1 MMDGEDVVGHPGHV
15 GLIAIDEPLELIHD
29 RAWLPAA
36 VRLAEDFVAAP
47 AAMVGAAA
55 RRDQRDRAHAVMLAP
70 DLNIAG
76 DIDGLAQ
83 RPGLPVEIG
92 DLGARRRLVN
102 RTILAK

>member
-1 MMDGEDVVGHPGHV
+1 VHKPLEFIHSSAWIPPEV
-15 GLIAIDEPLELIHD
+15 GLDEDL
-29 RAWLPAA
+29 
-36 VRLAEDFVAAP
+36 VAAP
-47 AAMVGAAA
+47 AAVVGAAA

-83 RPGLPVEIG
+83 RPGLPVETG

-102 RTILAK
+102 RTVFAEERNSVDARERLLRLDR